1 LILTAGAV
9 RSRRG
14 NFRNFDEHFQ
24 PSPAGHGT
32 AIFMAPF
39 YETAVRL
46 YASRTDAHEDFMRR
60 HVMKGGDI
68 TVGILRSI
76 SMKGKCVLKNIK
88 NFKEEVEWLE
98 VEEKRL

>member
-1 LILTAGAV
+1 
-9 RSRRG
+9 
-14 NFRNFDEHFQ
+14 
-24 PSPAGHGT
+24 
-32 AIFMAPF
+32 
-39 YETAVRL
+39 
-46 YASRTDAHEDFMRR
+46 MRR